1 MRIVESRHYI
11 ILGYDHAMS
20 CDIHWKSCDIHW
32 KSCDQSVIASS
43 HPQDVLLQQQKNVS
57 KVFLE
62 KLQSSTA
69 EDANSP
75 IDIADI
81 DTQFNFTETYP
92 ENFA

>member
-1 MRIVESRHYI
+1 MSR
-11 ILGYDHAMS
+11 
-20 CDIHWKSCDIHW
+20 DIHWNHVMSIENHVTSIENHVTNLLW
-32 KSCDQSVIASS
+32 LVPSPP
-43 HPQDVLLQQQKNVS
+43 PQDVLLQQQKNVS